1 MAEQKQVKL
10 KLPED
15 LQPVFSNMIR
25 VGHTP
30 AEFTLDFFKLLPAME
45 SMNVDVRVVMTPI
58 GAKML
63 LQVLTENIQHYEKPL
78 AKSTCHPCRIPW
90 LMTFSIQAVF
100 HRRKISSLWM
110 L

>member
-45 SMNVDVRVVMTPI
+45 NMNVDVRVVMTPI

-63 LQVLTENIQHYEKPL
+63 LQVLTENIQHYEKTFGEIHMPSLPHSL
-78 AKSTCHPCRIPW
+78 ADDLFNPSGFPPPENK
-90 LMTFSIQAVF
+90 
-100 HRRKISSLWM
+100 
-110 L
+110 